1 MKYNTQEKRLPLPE
15 YGRSVQNMIDYAVT
29 IKDRN
34 ERQRC
39 ANTIITIMG
48 NMFTHLR
55 DVPDFKHKLWD
66 HLAIMS
72 DFKLDIDYPYEIVR
86 KESLSSKPERL
97 TYNLNRIHFRHYGR
111 NLEAIIRKAAD
122 MPEGDERDALINLLA
137 NNMKKNYYAWN
148 KDNTDEDKIIE
159 DLRLLSDGKID
170 LKRGDIKF
178 FDQRNNNNN
187 RKFAQKNAQ
196 NGYNRNNQQRR
207 NVNNK

>member
-1 MKYNTQEKRLPLPE
+1 MPLPE

-29 IKDRN
+29 IKDRS

>member
-1 MKYNTQEKRLPLPE
+1 MPLPE
-15 YGRSVQNMIDYAVT
+15 YGRSVQNMVDYAVT
-29 IKDRN
+29 IKDRS

>member
-170 LKRGDIKF
+170 LKRGDI
-178 FDQRNNNNN
+178 
-187 RKFAQKNAQ
+187 
-196 NGYNRNNQQRR
+196 
-207 NVNNK
+207 

>member
-29 IKDRN
+29 IKDRS

>member
-1 MKYNTQEKRLPLPE
+1 MPLSE

-29 IKDRN
+29 IKDRS

>member
-1 MKYNTQEKRLPLPE
+1 MPLPE

-29 IKDRN
+29 IKDRSD
-34 ERQRC
+34 RQRC

>member
-29 IKDRN
+29 IKDRS

-111 NLEAIIRKAAD
+111 NLEAIIRKATD

>member
-137 NNMKKNYYAWN
+137 NNMKKNYYAWT

>member
-1 MKYNTQEKRLPLPE
+1 
-15 YGRSVQNMIDYAVT
+15 
-29 IKDRN
+29 
-34 ERQRC
+34 
-39 ANTIITIMG
+39 
-48 NMFTHLR
+48 
-55 DVPDFKHKLWD
+55 
-66 HLAIMS
+66 
-72 DFKLDIDYPYEIVR
+72 
-86 KESLSSKPERL
+86 
-97 TYNLNRIHFRHYGR
+97 
-111 NLEAIIRKAAD
+111 

>member
-1 MKYNTQEKRLPLPE
+1 MPLPE

-29 IKDRN
+29 IKDRS

-97 TYNLNRIHFRHYGR
+97 TYNLNKIHFRHYGR